1 MRQHGCGLRFGVVQQ
16 DNSLSGPVEPIDQH
30 LQFLLRRHGFPI
42 TRPQIGTEHGDAARL
57 QQLKRGRCGFE
68 TGKPEEWRGR
78 CAARDTVERHL
89 NRGNTVVDFLCCLV
103 WRDPHQAAVQP
114 GMMPDG
120 VALGR
125 DPSHQAWMLG
135 SRLADQEERRA
146 HAFMGQRR
154 QHPLRGRRPRAVIE
168 CQYHLVIPERQRLRK
183 ALKPNP
189 RGGGGIDAKNPR
201 GTERSLAWT
210 VRRLR
215 RHRPCDQGNKG
226 SSRPLHE
233 LPGADFDFSALN
245 EVDDSVRDEI
255 LEELEPE
262 TVAEGVRELESD
274 DAVKLLA
281 GLDEE
286 DQEEILEKLPPLER
300 DALERSLL
308 YPENSAGRRMQTEFI
323 AVPPDW
329 TVGQAIDYMR
339 DTPELPDRFYEI
351 YAVDSAQHWQGAI
364 SLDALLRAHRPVPLA
379 DLIDEDRRR
388 VSVMDDQGEVARLFG
403 KYNLVAAP
411 VVDTTNRLVGVITID
426 DVVDVIE
433 EEADEDLKALG
444 GVTSDEELSDNVWTI
459 AKGRFN
465 WLLVNLATA
474 FLASSVLGLFEGQL
488 EKMVALAVLAPIV
501 ASQGG
506 NAATQTM
513 TVAVRALA
521 TRELGSNNAFRVVMR
536 EGLVGLVNGLA
547 FAVITGIAAVA
558 WFKIPALGVV
568 IGLVMVCNLVAGAL
582 GGILIP
588 MVLERVRADPAVA
601 SGTFVTTITD
611 VVGFFSFLG
620 IATLWFGLK

>member
-1 MRQHGCGLRFGVVQQ
+1 MAENEDAAQPAGASVLDRHPMRDDEGRIGQEF
-16 DNSLSGPVEPIDQH
+16 VEQ
-30 LQFLLRRHGFPI
+30 I
-42 TRPQIGTEHGDAARL
+42 TRAIHAA
-57 QQLKRGRCGFE
+57 
-68 TGKPEEWRGR
+68 
-78 CAARDTVERHL
+78 DTV
-89 NRGNTVVDFLCCLV
+89 FL
-103 WRDPHQAAVQP
+103 REI
-114 GMMPDG
+114 
-120 VALGR
+120 VA
-125 DPSHQAWMLG
+125 
-135 SRLADQEERRA
+135 E
-146 HAFMGQRR
+146 
-154 QHPLRGRRPRAVIE
+154 
-168 CQYHLVIPERQRLRK
+168 
-183 ALKPNP
+183 
-189 RGGGGIDAKNPR
+189 
-201 GTERSLAWT
+201 
-210 VRRLR
+210 
-215 RHRPCDQGNKG
+215 
-226 SSRPLHE
+226 LHE
-233 LPGADFDFSALN
+233 ADLGDLIAALEPDDRVQLVELTGSDFDFSALN
-245 EVDDSVRDEI
+245 EVDEAVREEI
-255 LEELEPE
+255 LEELKPE
-262 TVAEGVRELESD
+262 EVAEGVRELESD
-274 DAVKLLA
+274 DAV
-281 GLDEE
+281 
-286 DQEEILEKLPPLER
+286 EILQALGAEDREEVLERLPPSAR
-300 DALERSLL
+300 NALERSLL
-308 YPENSAGRRMQTEFI
+308 YPDNSAGRRMQSEFI

-339 DTPELPDRFYEI
+339 DTPDLPERFYEI
-351 YAVDSAQHWQGAI
+351 YAVDRDQHWQGAV
-364 SLDALLRAHRPVPLA
+364 SLDVLLRSRRPVQLK

-388 VSVMDDQGEVARLFG
+388 VSVLDDQEEVARMFG

-411 VVDTTNRLVGVITID
+411 VVNTENRLVGVITID

-444 GVTSDEELSDNVWTI
+444 GVTSDEELSDSVWTI
-459 AKGRFN
+459 ARGRFN

-521 TRELGSNNAFRVVMR
+521 TRELGANNAFRVVLR

-547 FAVITGIAAVA
+547 FAIITGVAAVA
-558 WFKIPALGVV
+558 WFRIPGLGVV
-568 IGLVMVCNLVAGAL
+568 IGLAIICNLVAGAL

>member
-1 MRQHGCGLRFGVVQQ
+1 MADDVDVAHSADTPVLERLPMRDENGEIRREF
-16 DNSLSGPVEPIDQH
+16 VEDIARAIH
-30 LQFLLRRHGFPI
+30 VA
-42 TRPQIGTEHGDAARL
+42 DAASLR
-57 QQLKRGRCGFE
+57 
-68 TGKPEEWRGR
+68 
-78 CAARDTVERHL
+78 AI
-89 NRGNTVVDFLCCLV
+89 
-103 WRDPHQAAVQP
+103 
-114 GMMPDG
+114 
-120 VALGR
+120 VA
-125 DPSHQAWMLG
+125 
-135 SRLADQEERRA
+135 E
-146 HAFMGQRR
+146 
-154 QHPLRGRRPRAVIE
+154 
-168 CQYHLVIPERQRLRK
+168 
-183 ALKPNP
+183 
-189 RGGGGIDAKNPR
+189 
-201 GTERSLAWT
+201 
-210 VRRLR
+210 
-215 RHRPCDQGNKG
+215 
-226 SSRPLHE
+226 LHE
-233 LPGADFDFSALN
+233 ADLGDLIAALEPEDRVSLVELTGADFDFSALN
-245 EVDDSVRDEI
+245 EVDDSVREEI

-274 DAVKLLA
+274 DAVELLE

-286 DQEEILEKLPPLER
+286 DQEEILEKLTPSER

-329 TVGQAIDYMR
+329 TAGQAIDYMR
-339 DTPELPDRFYEI
+339 DTPDLPDRFYEI
-351 YAVDSAQHWQGAI
+351 YAVDKARHWQGAV
-364 SLDALLRAHRPVPLA
+364 SLDALLRARRPVPLA

-388 VSVMDDQGEVARLFG
+388 VSVLDDQAEVARLFG

-411 VVDTTNRLVGVITID
+411 VVDTTDRLVGVITID

-568 IGLVMVCNLVAGAL
+568 IGLAMLCNLVAGAL

>member
-1 MRQHGCGLRFGVVQQ
+1 MADDVDVAHSADAPVLERLPMRDENGEIRREF
-16 DNSLSGPVEPIDQH
+16 VEDIS
-30 LQFLLRRHGFPI
+30 RAIRVA
-42 TRPQIGTEHGDAARL
+42 DAASLR
-57 QQLKRGRCGFE
+57 
-68 TGKPEEWRGR
+68 
-78 CAARDTVERHL
+78 AI
-89 NRGNTVVDFLCCLV
+89 
-103 WRDPHQAAVQP
+103 
-114 GMMPDG
+114 
-120 VALGR
+120 VA
-125 DPSHQAWMLG
+125 
-135 SRLADQEERRA
+135 E
-146 HAFMGQRR
+146 
-154 QHPLRGRRPRAVIE
+154 
-168 CQYHLVIPERQRLRK
+168 
-183 ALKPNP
+183 
-189 RGGGGIDAKNPR
+189 
-201 GTERSLAWT
+201 
-210 VRRLR
+210 
-215 RHRPCDQGNKG
+215 
-226 SSRPLHE
+226 LHE
-233 LPGADFDFSALN
+233 ADLGDLIAALEPEDRVSLVELTGADFDFSALN
-245 EVDDSVRDEI
+245 EVDDSVREEI

-274 DAVKLLA
+274 DAVELLES
-281 GLDEE
+281 LDEE

-339 DTPELPDRFYEI
+339 DTPDLPDRFYEI
-351 YAVDSAQHWQGAI
+351 YAVDKARHWQGAV
-364 SLDALLRAHRPVPLA
+364 SLDALLRSRRPVPLV

-388 VSVMDDQGEVARLFG
+388 VSVLDDQEEVARLFG

-411 VVDTTNRLVGVITID
+411 VVDTTDRLVGVITID

-444 GVTSDEELSDNVWTI
+444 GVTSHEELSDSVWTI

-474 FLASSVLGLFEGQL
+474 FLASSVLGFFEGQL

-568 IGLVMVCNLVAGAL
+568 IGLAIICNLVAGAL

>member
-1 MRQHGCGLRFGVVQQ
+1 MADDVDVAQ
-16 DNSLSGPVEPIDQH
+16 PA
-30 LQFLLRRHGFPI
+30 
-42 TRPQIGTEHGDAARL
+42 DA
-57 QQLKRGRCGFE
+57 GHE
-68 TGKPEEWRGR
+68 S
-78 CAARDTVERHL
+78 VL
-89 NRGNTVVDFLCCLV
+89 NRLPM
-103 WRDPHQAAVQP
+103 RDEDGDIRPEFVEKVSAAVQAA
-114 GMMPDG
+114 DAAFLREI
-120 VALGR
+120 VAELHEADLGDLIEAL
-125 DPSHQAWMLG
+125 DP
-135 SRLADQEERRA
+135 EER
-146 HAFMGQRR
+146 
-154 QHPLRGRRPRAVIE
+154 PR
-168 CQYHLVIPERQRLRK
+168 LV
-183 ALKPNP
+183 
-189 RGGGGIDAKNPR
+189 
-201 GTERSLAWT
+201 
-210 VRRLR
+210 
-215 RHRPCDQGNKG
+215 
-226 SSRPLHE
+226 E
-233 LPGADFDFSALN
+233 LTGADFDFSALN
-245 EVDDSVRDEI
+245 EVDDTVREEI

-274 DAVKLLA
+274 DAVELLE

-286 DQEEILEKLPPLER
+286 DQEEILEKLPPSER
-300 DALERSLL
+300 DALERSLD

-339 DTPELPDRFYEI
+339 DTPDLPDRFYEI
-351 YAVDSAQHWQGAI
+351 YAVDGAQHWQGAI
-364 SLDALLRAHRPVPLA
+364 SLDALLRARRPVPLA
-379 DLIDEDRRR
+379 DLIDADRRR
-388 VSVMDDQGEVARLFG
+388 VSVMDDQEEVARLFG

-411 VVDTTNRLVGVITID
+411 VVDTENRLVGVITID

-444 GVTSDEELSDNVWTI
+444 GVTSDEELSDSVWTI
-459 AKGRFN
+459 ARGRFN

-488 EKMVALAVLAPIV
+488 EQMVALAVLAPIV

-547 FAVITGIAAVA
+547 FAVITGVAAVA
-558 WFKIPALGVV
+558 WFKIPGLGVV
-568 IGLVMVCNLVAGAL
+568 IGLAMLCNLVAGAL

-601 SGTFVTTITD
+601 SGTFVTTVTD

>member
-1 MRQHGCGLRFGVVQQ
+1 MAEDVDVAQPADASVLDRFPMRDQ
-16 DNSLSGPVEPIDQH
+16 DGEIRHQFVEEIS
-30 LQFLLRRHGFPI
+30 RAI
-42 TRPQIGTEHGDAARL
+42 DAA
-57 QQLKRGRCGFE
+57 E
-68 TGKPEEWRGR
+68 TPFLR
-78 CAARDTVERHL
+78 
-89 NRGNTVVDFLCCLV
+89 VV
-103 WRDPHQAAVQP
+103 
-114 GMMPDG
+114 
-120 VALGR
+120 VA
-125 DPSHQAWMLG
+125 
-135 SRLADQEERRA
+135 E
-146 HAFMGQRR
+146 
-154 QHPLRGRRPRAVIE
+154 
-168 CQYHLVIPERQRLRK
+168 
-183 ALKPNP
+183 
-189 RGGGGIDAKNPR
+189 
-201 GTERSLAWT
+201 
-210 VRRLR
+210 
-215 RHRPCDQGNKG
+215 
-226 SSRPLHE
+226 LHE
-233 LPGADFDFSALN
+233 ADLGDLIAALEPDDRVSLVELTGTDFDFSALN
-245 EVDDSVRDEI
+245 EVDDTVREEI
-255 LEELEPE
+255 LEELEPK
-262 TVAEGVRELESD
+262 TVADGVRELESD
-274 DAVKLLA
+274 DAVELLE
-281 GLDEE
+281 GLDEA
-286 DQEEILEKLPPLER
+286 DKDEILEKLLPSER
-300 DALERSLL
+300 DVLERSLE

-323 AVPPDW
+323 TVPPDW
-329 TVGQAIDYMR
+329 TAGQAIDYMR
-339 DTPELPDRFYEI
+339 DTVDLPERFYEI
-351 YAVDSAQHWQGAI
+351 YAVDRAQHWQGAVP
-364 SLDALLRAHRPVPLA
+364 LDALLRARRQVPLT

-388 VSVMDDQGEVARLFG
+388 VSVLDDQEEVARLFG

-411 VVDTTNRLVGVITID
+411 VVDTENRLVGVITID

-444 GVTSDEELSDNVWTI
+444 GVTSHEELSDSVWTV

-547 FAVITGIAAVA
+547 FAIITGVAAVA
-558 WFKIPALGVV
+558 WFRIPALGVV
-568 IGLVMVCNLVAGAL
+568 IGLAIICNLVAGAL

>member
-1 MRQHGCGLRFGVVQQ
+1 MVDETDTARPAEASILERLPMRNEEGDIRPEFI
-16 DNSLSGPVEPIDQH
+16 EE
-30 LQFLLRRHGFPI
+30 I
-42 TRPQIGTEHGDAARL
+42 TRCIRADDATFLR
-57 QQLKRGRCGFE
+57 E
-68 TGKPEEWRGR
+68 
-78 CAARDTVERHL
+78 
-89 NRGNTVVDFLCCLV
+89 VV
-103 WRDPHQAAVQP
+103 A
-114 GMMPDG
+114 
-120 VALGR
+120 
-125 DPSHQAWMLG
+125 
-135 SRLADQEERRA
+135 E
-146 HAFMGQRR
+146 
-154 QHPLRGRRPRAVIE
+154 
-168 CQYHLVIPERQRLRK
+168 
-183 ALKPNP
+183 
-189 RGGGGIDAKNPR
+189 
-201 GTERSLAWT
+201 
-210 VRRLR
+210 
-215 RHRPCDQGNKG
+215 
-226 SSRPLHE
+226 LHE
-233 LPGADFDFSALN
+233 ADLGDLIEVLEPDDRVSLVELTGADFDFSALN
-245 EVDDSVRDEI
+245 EVDDAVREEI

-274 DAVKLLA
+274 DAVELLED
-281 GLDEE
+281 LDEA
-286 DQEEILEKLPPLER
+286 DQVEILEKLPPPER
-300 DALERSLL
+300 IAIERRLL
-308 YPENSAGRRMQTEFI
+308 YPENSAGRRMQTEYI
-323 AVPPDW
+323 TVPPDW

-339 DTPELPDRFYEI
+339 ETPDLPDRFYEI
-351 YAVDSAQHWQGAI
+351 YAVDANRRWQGAI
-364 SLDALLRAHRPVPLA
+364 SLDVLLRSRRPVPLA

-388 VSVMDDQGEVARLFG
+388 VAVTDDLEEVARLFG

-411 VVDTTNRLVGVITID
+411 VVDAEDRLVGVITVD

-521 TRELGSNNAFRVVMR
+521 TRELGSSNAMRVVIR
-536 EGLVGLVNGLA
+536 EALVGLVNGLA
-547 FAVITGIAAVA
+547 FAVITGVAAVA
-558 WFKIPALGVV
+558 WFKIPGLGIV
-568 IGLVMVCNLVAGAL
+568 IGLAIICNLVAGAL